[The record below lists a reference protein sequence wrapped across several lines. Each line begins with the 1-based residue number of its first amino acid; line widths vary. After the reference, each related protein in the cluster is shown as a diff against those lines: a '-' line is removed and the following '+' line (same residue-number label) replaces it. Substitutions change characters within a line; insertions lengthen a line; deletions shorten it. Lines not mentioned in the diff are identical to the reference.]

1 MSDGIEIEQIVESRP
16 KKVWYFLIYFMTFLH
31 RDFIL
36 VLEDFFFTFCN
47 NFFLKYKKSFILM
60 ESFNRVGFKLQLN
73 IKICLF
79 NGDTVQ
85 HP

>member
-16 KKVWYFLIYFMTFLH
+16 KKVWYFLIYFMTFCIVIFFSFW
-31 RDFIL
+31 RI
-36 VLEDFFFTFCN
+36 FFTFCN